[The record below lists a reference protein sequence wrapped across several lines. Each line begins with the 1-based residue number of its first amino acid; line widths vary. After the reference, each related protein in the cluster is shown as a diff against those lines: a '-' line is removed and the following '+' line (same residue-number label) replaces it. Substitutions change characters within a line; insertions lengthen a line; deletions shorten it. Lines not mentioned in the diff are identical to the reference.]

1 MAHVV
6 RGKNIVL
13 TAIKDSEYRP
23 FACATDLVLT
33 VNTELLETSTATTGP
48 YRTFRP
54 VGLSDWDIELGGVLF
69 LRDLAV
75 TKNYALESII
85 QQVREDGYDIKIT
98 FTDEGGFVET
108 FSGFVFIPTTVI
120 SKNSASNGRWN
131 IRFKGSGEF
140 ELNVSFTPILYDVNT
155 YYYDATGGET
165 DFVDATLIGR
175 IPILGFRSTDEYKII
190 TVGSPGQQELKY
202 VSASGTISWTPD
214 IPAIAGERFTFTY
227 KS

>member
-1 MAHVV
+1 MADVV

-23 FACATDLVLT
+23 FACATDLTLT

-54 VGLSDWDIELGGVLF
+54 VGLSDWDVELGGVLF

-85 QQVREDGYDIKIT
+85 QQIREDGYDIKIT
-98 FTDEGGFVET
+98 FTDEGGFVKT

-131 IRFKGSGEF
+131 IRFQGSGEF
-140 ELNVSFTPILYDVNT
+140 ELDVSFTPILYDVNT
-155 YYYDATGGET
+155 YYYDASGGET
-165 DFVDATLIGR
+165 NFTDATLIGR
-175 IPILGFRSTDEYKII
+175 IPILGFRSTDEYKVI
-190 TVGSPGQQELKY
+190 TVGSPGQQELLY
-202 VSASGTISWTPD
+202 DDTTGDISWTVD